1 MITEHF
7 QFFSVLPFQGLFSAT
22 TGGLAPPHAQLGWE
36 PVSWA
41 STQATL
47 HRADRNKEVVRS
59 IRSALQ
65 TEFLPVVNG
74 LLSKVSQA
82 LGGFI
87 TLTLVDGPFAQ
98 IALWTQVPYWPQH
111 AAAHALDAQ
120 LLRIDVDLHAAT
132 PWPISDADINLSYY
146 IDIGLDAAGHVQAKV
161 DGTWVVVNG
170 GFPITDLIAKG
181 FGAEAAAQEAVL
193 NQHLTAM
200 LKPFASTAFKA
211 LYLIPG
217 DGSEGV
223 VAGLANVDTALAV
236 ALP

>member
-1 MITEHF
+1 MVTEHF
-7 QFFSVLPFQGLFSAT
+7 QFFSVLPFQGMFMAS

-36 PVSWA
+36 PVFWGS
-41 STQATL
+41 SRATL
-47 HRADRNKEVVRS
+47 HRADPNKEAVRP

-65 TEFLPVVNG
+65 AQFLPFING
-74 LLSKVSQA
+74 LLSKVSSA

-87 TLTLVDGPFAQ
+87 TLSLVDGPFAQ

-111 AAAHALDAQ
+111 ADAHAVSAQ
-120 LLRIDVDLHAAT
+120 LLRIDVNLHAAT
-132 PWPISDADINLSYY
+132 PWPIADADVNLSYY

-170 GFPITDLIAKG
+170 GFPITDLLAKG
-181 FGAEAAAQEAVL
+181 LGAEAASQQAAL
-193 NQHLTAM
+193 NQQLVAM
-200 LKPFASTAFKA
+200 FKPLGSTAFKA

-217 DGSEGV
+217 DGSPGV

>member
-1 MITEHF
+1 MVTEHF
-7 QFFSVLPFQGLFSAT
+7 QFFSVLPFQGMFTAS

-36 PVSWA
+36 PVGWA
-41 STQATL
+41 SSHATL
-47 HRADRNKEVVRS
+47 HRADPGKEAVRS

-65 TEFLPVVNG
+65 AQFLPFING
-74 LLSKVSQA
+74 LLSKVSSA

-111 AAAHALDAQ
+111 ADARAPSAQ
-120 LLRIDVDLHAAT
+120 LLRIDVNLHAAT
-132 PWPISDADINLSYY
+132 PWPIADADINLSYY

-170 GFPITDLIAKG
+170 GFPITDLLAKG
-181 FGAEAAAQEAVL
+181 LGAEAAAQQAAL
-193 NQHLTAM
+193 NQQLVAM
-200 LKPFASTAFKA
+200 FKPLGSTAFKA

-217 DGSEGV
+217 DGSPGV
-223 VAGLANVDTALAV
+223 AAGLANVDTALAV